1 MKNLS
6 ISKKLIIGFGIV
18 LVLLILSGLL
28 SVYNTDSIGN
38 QIELYG
44 QYTVPNAEHIR
55 IMQVNMRGILSEILE
70 AFSEDAAGAKNS
82 LDIAGQY
89 GKQVVAELDAYKNNQ
104 RNHDR
109 DADIEKFRTVITEA
123 ASVRGKISE
132 LILSGSKTNNDKAQL
147 LFKNEYKPKI
157 DEAIKI
163 LDQFSA
169 MAKERSETQR
179 NEAQKTIRLS
189 LIIVISVSV
198 VSILITIGVIIII
211 RKSILTPIKE
221 IVDVY
226 GEISRGN
233 IKTEIKYES
242 RDEIGQMAML
252 IQKTNM
258 LQSNVLS
265 DVIEKF
271 VRISQRDLQIHVD
284 MDYPGDFAILK
295 NVIEE
300 TVLNLNNTMENI
312 SIAAEQVSTGSDQ
325 VSSGA
330 QALAS
335 GSTEQAASIE
345 ELSASV
351 TKIAEQASENSENV
365 KRATE
370 YVEQAAH
377 GVNAGNEQ
385 MQQLTEAMED
395 IGAASDKITNITKV
409 IEDIAFQTNILALNA
424 AIEAAR
430 AGTAGKGFAV
440 VADEVR
446 NLAAKSAEAAK
457 QTTELIQ
464 TSVAT
469 VRKGSQITE
478 HTAQILQDV
487 GVKEAK
493 VTESI
498 DKIEKAS
505 IEQADAI
512 EQIMQGLSQISDV
525 VQTNAATAEEN
536 SATSEEMSAQAAAL
550 SEEVGKFKLNSN
562 NKYENIAVMSF

>member
-18 LVLLILSGLL
+18 LILLILSGLL
-28 SVYNTDSIGN
+28 SVYNTDSVGN

-55 IMQVNMRGILSEILE
+55 VMQVSMRGILSEILE
-70 AFSEDAAGAKNS
+70 ALSEDTEQVKNS
-82 LDIAGQY
+82 LDNAGKY

-109 DADIEKFRTVITEA
+109 DADIEKLRTVITEA

-147 LFKNEYKPKI
+147 LYKNEYKPKI

-163 LDQFSA
+163 LDQFSST
-169 MAKERSETQR
+169 AKERSETQR
-179 NEAQKTIRLS
+179 NEAQKTIGLS

-198 VSILITIGVIIII
+198 VSILITIGVIIVI
-211 RKSILTPIKE
+211 RKSILAPIKE

-242 RDEIGQMAML
+242 RDEMGQMAML

-258 LQSNVLS
+258 LQSSILG
-265 DVIEKF
+265 DIMEKF
-271 VRISQRDLQIHVD
+271 MRISQRDLQIHVD
-284 MDYPGDFAILK
+284 MDYPGDFAMLK

-300 TVLNLNNTMENI
+300 TVFNLNNTMEQI

-335 GSTEQAASIE
+335 GSTEQAASIQ

-365 KRATE
+365 KTATE
-370 YVEQAAH
+370 YVEHAVN

-385 MQQLTEAMED
+385 MQHLTEAMED

-440 VADEVR
+440 VAEEVR

-469 VRKGSQITE
+469 VKKGTQITE
-478 HTAQILQDV
+478 QTARILQDV
-487 GVKEAK
+487 GVKAAK

-498 DKIEKAS
+498 AKIEKAS
-505 IEQADAI
+505 VEQADAI
-512 EQIMQGLSQISDV
+512 EEIMQGLSQISDV

-550 SEEVGKFKLNSN
+550 SEEVDKFKLYTNSN
-562 NKYENIAVMSF
+562 NEDIVEISF